1 MKYIKTPDLWDP
13 ETRAD
18 FDSGKLKLQ
27 VGQWVR
33 CGSPHLSR
41 FVKVTEGGSIWA
53 VHPEGIL
60 GIKTK
65 KFSDRVKIWTQP
77 RLTRTGGAE

>member
-1 MKYIKTPDLWDP
+1 MYLPTLDLWN
-13 ETRAD
+13 TATHNAVV
-18 FDSGKLKLQ
+18 SGQIKLQ

-53 VHPEGIL
+53 VHPRGAA
-60 GIKTK
+60 GIKTQEFSLTVRQWTK
-65 KFSDRVKIWTQP
+65 K
-77 RLTRTGGAE
+77 GGAK